1 LSLGR
6 PDLWVPVSQ
15 HPYFFG
21 GEALTRFGEGGLSVF
36 MYGRLQPGLTPRA
49 AEAELETL
57 AAELHRQHPQE
68 VWEGELLPSQPAGY
82 ATRIVPPMY
91 PALALVAALCLLIL
105 VVACGNLGSL
115 LLARGVAR
123 EQEIAI
129 RAAIG
134 AGRGRLVRQLFTE
147 SLLLALLGSAVG
159 VAAGYVALRSLMVW
173 TAVPEW
179 LDPTPDGRVIAFAA
193 GIALGSAV
201 LFGLTPALQVA
212 RQRRRGTSAKRFLIG
227 GQIAASCV
235 LLIVAGLLV
244 RALNRATSVAPGFDY
259 RQVVAVDPGLW
270 SHGYTPERA
279 QAYLARVR
287 DLLHELPEVEAV
299 SIATNPPLG
308 NRWSVRRAVVGG
320 RPVGIHVNGIDP
332 YFFEVMGIPILRGRA
347 LERGDTDAVVV
358 SESLARLEWPAEDPV
373 GKSFRMGPSPTGAD
387 ASATVVGVVGSARL
401 VSPEDSDAVE
411 LYRLAGPSIFPSV
424 VVLVRTRAD
433 ASGMLRPVTQVAKS
447 IDPGLFPEAQE
458 LEASYR
464 QKIQTSEYAAL
475 AASLLGLVA
484 LVIACVGIVG
494 LVAFAVSQRTREI
507 GIRMALGAPPAHVVS
522 VVLRQLARPVAVGLL
537 AGVGGA
543 AALSQVLRG
552 VLYGVSHLDLVAYVS
567 AVVVFLIAVAVAAL
581 WPARRALRVDPCS
594 ALRYE

>member
-1 LSLGR
+1 
-6 PDLWVPVSQ
+6 
-15 HPYFFG
+15 
-21 GEALTRFGEGGLSVF
+21 
-36 MYGRLQPGLTPRA
+36 
-49 AEAELETL
+49 
-57 AAELHRQHPQE
+57 
-68 VWEGELLPSQPAGY
+68 
-82 ATRIVPPMY
+82 MY

-123 EQEIAI
+123 EQEMSI

-179 LDPTPDGRVIAFAA
+179 LDPTPDGRVITFAV
-193 GIALGSAV
+193 GVALASAV
-201 LFGLTPALQVA
+201 LFGLTPALHVS
-212 RQRRRGTSAKRFLIG
+212 RQRHRGTFARRVLIG

-244 RALNRATSVAPGFDY
+244 RALSRATSVAPGFDY
-259 RQVVAVDPGLW
+259 RQVVALDPGLW

-279 QAYLARVR
+279 RAYLARLR
-287 DLLHELPEVEAV
+287 DLLHELPGVEAV

-308 NRWSVRRAVVGG
+308 NRWSVRKAVVGS
-320 RPVGIHVNGIDP
+320 RTVGIHVNGVDP
-332 YFFEVMGIPILRGRA
+332 AFFRVMGIPLLRGRT
-347 LERGDTDAVVV
+347 LERGETAAIVV
-358 SESLARLEWPAEDPV
+358 SESLARLEWPAEDAL
-373 GKSFRMGPSPTGAD
+373 GKSFRMGTSPTGAD
-387 ASATVVGVVGSARL
+387 VSATVVGVVGSARL

-411 LYRLAGPSIFPSV
+411 VYGLAEPSIFPAV

-433 ASGMLRPVTQVAKS
+433 AHGMLRSVAQVAKS
-447 IDPGLFPEAQE
+447 IDPELFPEVQA
-458 LEASYR
+458 LEDSYR
-464 QKIQTSEYAAL
+464 QKVQTSKYAAV

-494 LVAFAVSQRTREI
+494 LVAFSVSQRTREI

-522 VVLRQLARPVAVGLL
+522 VALRQLARPVAVGSLV
-537 AGVGGA
+537 GVGGA

-552 VLYGVSHLDLVAYVS
+552 VLYGVSHLDPVAYVT
-567 AVVVFLIAVAVAAL
+567 AVVVFLVAVAVAAL